1 VNSFLESFVMAKIQI
16 VARINF
22 DVVVRLDGPVS
33 SGAQLKGQFQPGRL
47 GGGGANTGVALCHAG
62 HDVSL
67 FADVGN
73 DAAAD
78 SMLTQLV
85 RFGANVSRVRRLE
98 EASPPV
104 MVLLDPAGER
114 TIIRGSSSLSAGP
127 SLPGSDETADALY
140 IKTYG
145 AAVADLMRAR
155 LDRCLV
161 VSHAPPVG
169 TSHWPAHVLVNSA
182 AHMTEGELADPMAY
196 ARDLAGEALRWMVVT
211 DGARGATAYGLTET
225 VHVPAFPADVVD
237 STGAGDVFIG
247 GLIHGLLRRHPIR
260 DALRFGALWAAS
272 AVGCPSSIPS
282 ASLRDLTGS

>member
-1 VNSFLESFVMAKIQI
+1 MAKIQI

-73 DAAAD
+73 DAAGD
-78 SMLTQLV
+78 GMLTQLAG
-85 RFGANVSRVRRLE
+85 FGADVSRVRRLE

-114 TIIRGSSSLSAGP
+114 TIIRGSSSLSAAP
-127 SLPGSDETADALY
+127 SLPEADEPADALY

-145 AAVADLMRAR
+145 PAVADLMRAR

-161 VSHAPPVG
+161 VSHAPPAG
-169 TSHWPAHVLVNSA
+169 TSDWPAHVLVNSA
-182 AHMTEGELADPMAY
+182 AHMTESELADPLAY
-196 ARDLAGEALRWMVVT
+196 AREPRRGSAALDGRDRWRPWRHRLRRRPEPSMFQPFRPMWWT
-211 DGARGATAYGLTET
+211 ARGPGTC
-225 VHVPAFPADVVD
+225 
-237 STGAGDVFIG
+237 SSAG
-247 GLIHGLLRRHPIR
+247 
-260 DALRFGALWAAS
+260 
-272 AVGCPSSIPS
+272 
-282 ASLRDLTGS
+282 

>member
-1 VNSFLESFVMAKIQI
+1 MAKIQI

-73 DAAAD
+73 DAAGD

-85 RFGANVSRVRRLE
+85 RFGADVSRVRRLRRRHRRSWSCSIRP
-98 EASPPV
+98 AS
-104 MVLLDPAGER
+104 GR
-114 TIIRGSSSLSAGP
+114 SSADLRRYPSAP
-127 SLPGSDETADALY
+127 KLPGADEPADALY

-145 AAVADLMRAR
+145 PEVADLMRAR

-161 VSHAPPVG
+161 VSHAPPAG
-169 TSHWPAHVLVNSA
+169 TSDWPAHVLVNSA
-182 AHMTEGELADPMAY
+182 AHMTESELADPLAY
-196 ARDLAGEALRWMVVT
+196 GRDLAGEALRWMVVT
-211 DGARGATAYGLTET
+211 DGARGATAYGCWRAGPCSSRSGRCGGQHGCWGR
-225 VHVPAFPADVVD
+225 VHRWADPRPAWRRLDPWMRL
-237 STGAGDVFIG
+237 
-247 GLIHGLLRRHPIR
+247 GLE
-260 DALRFGALWAAS
+260 RFG
-272 AVGCPSSIPS
+272 PRP
-282 ASLRDLTGS
+282 R

>member
-62 HDVSL
+62 HDVCL

-73 DAAAD
+73 DAAGD
-78 SMLTQLV
+78 SMLNQLSG
-85 RFGANVSRVRRLE
+85 FGVDVSRVRRLE

-114 TIIRGSSSLSAGP
+114 TIIRGSSSLSTTP
-127 SLPGSDETADALY
+127 KLPKADEPADALY
-140 IKTYG
+140 IKSYG
-145 AAVADLMRAR
+145 PAVAELMRAR

-161 VSHAPPVG
+161 ISHAPPVG
-169 TSHWPAHVLVNSA
+169 TRDWPAHVLVNSA
-182 AHMTEGELADPMAY
+182 AHMNENELADPLAY
-196 ARDLAGEALRWMVVT
+196 ARGLAGEALRWMVVT

-247 GLIHGLLRRHPIR
+247 GLIHGLLRRRPIR
-260 DALRFGALWAAS
+260 DALEFGVLWAAS
-272 AVGCPSSIPS
+272 AVSSPSSIPP
-282 ASLRDLTGS
+282 ASLRDLAGS

>member
-1 VNSFLESFVMAKIQI
+1 MAKIQI

-73 DAAAD
+73 DAAGD
-78 SMLTQLV
+78 SMLTQLAG
-85 RFGANVSRVRRLE
+85 FGADVSRVRRLE

-161 VSHAPPVG
+161 VSHAPPAG
-169 TSHWPAHVLVNSA
+169 TRDWPAHVLVNSA
-182 AHMTEGELADPMAY
+182 AHMTEGELADPLAY
-196 ARDLAGEALRWMVVT
+196 ARDLAGEALRWIVVT
-211 DGARGATAYGLTET
+211 DGARGATAYGATET
-225 VHVPAFPADVVD
+225 VHVSAVPADVVD

-260 DALRFGALWAAS
+260 DALGFGALWAAS
-272 AVGCPSSIPS
+272 AVGSPSSIPP
-282 ASLRDLTGS
+282 ASLRDLPGS

>member
-22 DVVVRLDGPVS
+22 DIVVRLDGPVS

-47 GGGGANTGVALCHAG
+47 GGGGSNTGVTLCHAG

-73 DAAAD
+73 DAAGD
-78 SMLTQLV
+78 SMLTQLAA
-85 RFGANVSRVRRLE
+85 FGADVSRVRRLE

-104 MVLLDPAGER
+104 MVLVDPAGER
-114 TIIRGSSSLSAGP
+114 TIIRGAPTLSAAP
-127 SLPGSDETADALY
+127 ALPKADEPADALY

-145 AAVADLMRAR
+145 PAVAGLMRAR

-161 VSHAPPVG
+161 VSHAPPAG
-169 TSHWPAHVLVNSA
+169 TRDWPAHVLVNSA
-182 AHMTEGELADPMAY
+182 AHMTRGELADPLAY
-196 ARDLAGEALRWMVVT
+196 ARSLAGDALRWMVVT
-211 DGARGATAYGLTET
+211 DGARGATAYSPAE
-225 VHVPAFPADVVD
+225 VIHVSAFPVDVVD

-247 GLIHGLLRRHPIR
+247 GLIHGLLGSHSIR
-260 DALRFGALWAAS
+260 DALGVGVLWAAS
-272 AVGCPSSIPS
+272 AVGSPSSIPP
-282 ASLRDLTGS
+282 ASLRDLVGS